1 MLYGPARC
9 RRSKAVV
16 CRQVADEKRKGER
29 AHHLAGQEA
38 MTPAFRKLACLCL
51 SLSLSLSLTHTH
63 FDRTHGLPTVVLA
76 RFLLVPEVSAAL
88 ALAGLVVMVLEE
100 QLRPCKQPPTLL
112 YHGLAG
118 PDPSLPVCPVPKAAK
133 GLTATIGLASRATAP
148 SSYVEPQGFPPEH

>member
-1 MLYGPARC
+1 MARRGAGAA
-9 RRSKAVV
+9 RRWCAV
-16 CRQVADEKRKGER
+16 RLQTRKEKVRESTTQLARK
-29 AHHLAGQEA
+29 L
-38 MTPAFRKLACLCL
+38 TPAFRKPIAIISYA
-51 SLSLSLSLTHTH
+51 SLSLSHTHTH

-133 GLTATIGLASRATAP
+133 GLTATIGLASWATAP
-148 SSYVEPQGFPPEH
+148 WS